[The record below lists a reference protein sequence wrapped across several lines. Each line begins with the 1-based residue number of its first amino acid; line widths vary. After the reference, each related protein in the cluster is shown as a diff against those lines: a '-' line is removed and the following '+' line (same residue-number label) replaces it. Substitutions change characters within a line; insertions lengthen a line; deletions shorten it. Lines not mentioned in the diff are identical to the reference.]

1 MLSVCR
7 NIFIMTYCIGWLG
20 HILRFFFSS
29 TNIDSVETTIHPA
42 VDNVLVDRKNVILDS
57 TIIQV
62 ELVIQAVVVVSI
74 KE

>member
-1 MLSVCR
+1 MQKYIYYDILHR
-7 NIFIMTYCIGWLG
+7 MARTYSAG
-20 HILRFFFSS
+20 FFSS